1 MTTLIIYRHDIGKTG
16 VTKMTFL
23 FSFPIVVN
31 TPQVSGSSW
40 LENVDSL
47 VLLDLCILVF
57 MTWVPKAGCFIVLT
71 PLQIEPLF
79 PY

>member
-1 MTTLIIYRHDIGKTG
+1 
-16 VTKMTFL
+16 MTFL
-23 FSFPIVVN
+23 FSFPIAVN

-47 VLLDLCILVF
+47 VLLDLSILIF